1 MFDENAD
8 TIMGRLA
15 ELVEL
20 DSVACRML
28 STACIMIQD
37 DSNASAL
44 LQRVR
49 DHIRITEDE
58 EGMYET
64 NFYLDYVKDLL
75 EILDAI
81 SSNGPLPEI
90 REAIRDHY
98 EVLLYNRELLM
109 STLNTIKKESE
120 LDARREN
127 YWMN

>member
-1 MFDENAD
+1 VFNEDAD
-8 TIMGRLA
+8 TIMSRVA
-15 ELVEL
+15 ELMEL

-28 STACIMIQD
+28 STACILIPE

-49 DHIRITEDE
+49 EHMRITEDNE
-58 EGMYET
+58 AMFEANY
-64 NFYLDYVKDLL
+64 YLDYIKDLL

-90 REAIRDHY
+90 RETIRDHY
-98 EVLLYNRELLM
+98 ETLLYNRELLLV
-109 STLNTIKKESE
+109 TLGHIKRESE
-120 LDARREN
+120 IEARREN